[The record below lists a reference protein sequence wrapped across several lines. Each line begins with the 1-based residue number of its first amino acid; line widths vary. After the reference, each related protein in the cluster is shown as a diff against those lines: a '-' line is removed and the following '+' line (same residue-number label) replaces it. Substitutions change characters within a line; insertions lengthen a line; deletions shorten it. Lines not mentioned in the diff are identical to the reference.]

1 MILLD
6 VTWGVDPRRVLFA
19 SYTSACPVCGGEH
32 SFIHSFVP
40 HVPTRVVLHRALEML
55 KERCS
60 PCCHEAHKEVP
71 KFQNPGISNY

>member
-40 HVPTRVVLHRALEML
+40 HVPTLCGAAQGPGDAEGEMQSL
-55 KERCS
+55 LSRS
-60 PCCHEAHKEVP
+60 PQGSSKIPESWN
-71 KFQNPGISNY
+71 F